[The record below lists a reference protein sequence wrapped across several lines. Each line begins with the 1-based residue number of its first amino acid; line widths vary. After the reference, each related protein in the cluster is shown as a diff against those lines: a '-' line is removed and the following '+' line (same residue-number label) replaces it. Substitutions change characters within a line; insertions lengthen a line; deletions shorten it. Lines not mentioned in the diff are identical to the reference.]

1 MDKKFMKLA
10 LKEAQKAYQ
19 SGEVPVGAVV
29 VKDGEVI
36 SRARNMRE
44 CKQNAICHAEI
55 LAIDKACKRLKTFRL
70 DGCEL
75 YVTLEPC
82 PMCAGAISGAR
93 ISTIIF
99 GLDDKKYGC
108 AGSKYNF
115 FEDDD
120 LEHKAEV
127 IGGVLKEDCEQLLQN
142 FFSLARERNKLTKL
156 IGKKVAEIYSQ
167 QREENLCTNLLQ
179 NVDKTKK
186 RRLDILHHCRHCVV
200 DNVSCDCVIK
210 EEVDNPVVLA
220 VIRGK
225 SIDENVL
232 IVGKKTEEKCV
243 VDFAKKTFC
252 KGCKLI
258 TKEGKYIL

>member
-1 MDKKFMKLA
+1 MKLA

-19 SGEVPVGAVV
+19 AGEVPVGAVI
-29 VKDGEVI
+29 VKDGKVI

-55 LAIDKACKRLKTFRL
+55 LAIDKACKRLKSFRL

-99 GLDDKKYGC
+99 GIDDKKYGC

-127 IGGVLKEDCEQLLQN
+127 IGGVLKEDCEQLLQK
-142 FFSLARERNKLTKL
+142 FFAFCIHNLIKKL
-156 IGKKVAEIYSQ
+156 
-167 QREENLCTNLLQ
+167 
-179 NVDKTKK
+179 
-186 RRLDILHHCRHCVV
+186 
-200 DNVSCDCVIK
+200 
-210 EEVDNPVVLA
+210 
-220 VIRGK
+220 
-225 SIDENVL
+225 
-232 IVGKKTEEKCV
+232 
-243 VDFAKKTFC
+243 
-252 KGCKLI
+252 
-258 TKEGKYIL
+258 

>member
-29 VKDGEVI
+29 VKNGEVI

-55 LAIDKACKRLKTFRL
+55 LAIDKACKRLKSFRL

-142 FFSLARERNKLTKL
+142 FFALARERNKLIKL
-156 IGKKVAEIYSQ
+156 IGKSVAETYSNGK
-167 QREENLCTNLLQ
+167 EKDICTNLLQ
-179 NVDKTKK
+179 NVDKIKGENYN
-186 RRLDILHHCRHCVV
+186 IFHHCRRCVI
-200 DNVSCDCVIK
+200 DNASYDCVMK
-210 EEVDNPVVLA
+210 DDVANPVVLA
-220 VIRGK
+220 VVRGK

-232 IVGKKTEEKCV
+232 IIGKKTEEKCV

-258 TKEGKYIL
+258 TKECKYIL